1 MKYTI
6 LYYIIFFFI
15 SQKKKKKY
23 LVQGYV
29 VLHQLV

>member
-15 SQKKKKKY
+15 SQKKKRY